1 MSLEAS
7 DAELWE
13 EYARSPTPACRER
26 IVKRYLPLIKY
37 VVGRMT
43 VTPPPGLD
51 YEDLWSFGIFGL
63 LDAIERFDLS
73 KGFSF
78 RTFAVPRIRGAVLD
92 ELRKCDWVS
101 RTGREKLQ
109 RLNRASEKVLR
120 DRGRLRDDWVMEE
133 MGVDE
138 KAYREVLELSSRSYV
153 ASLDEVMELEDGEVS
168 LEGIL
173 SDGRE
178 GAVELLDR
186 EDELK
191 RVVDAMKQLP
201 EREVQVLSLYYY
213 EGLALKEI
221 GRVLGV
227 TESRVSQIHGRAL
240 SALRAIL
247 RVNVG

>member
-1 MSLEAS
+1 MSLDAS

-13 EYARSPTPACRER
+13 EYVASPTPAGRER
-26 IVKRYLPLIKY
+26 LVARYLPLIKY

-43 VTPPPGLD
+43 VSPPQGLD
-51 YEDLWSFGIFGL
+51 YEDLWSFGVFGL
-63 LDAIERFDLS
+63 LDAVERFDPS

-109 RLNRASEKVLR
+109 KLNRAVEKVLR
-120 DRGRLRDDWVMEE
+120 DRGRIQDEWVMEE

-153 ASLDEVMELEDGEVS
+153 ASLDEVMSLEDGDVS

-178 GAVELLDR
+178 GASELLER
-186 EDELK
+186 EDELAQ
-191 RVVDAMKQLP
+191 VVDAMRELS

-213 EGLALKEI
+213 EGLSLKEI
-221 GRVLGV
+221 GRVLDV
-227 TESRVSQIHGRAL
+227 TESRVSQIHGHAL
-240 SALRAIL
+240 NALRAIL
-247 RVNVG
+247 EVRKN

>member
-1 MSLEAS
+1 MSLDAS

-13 EYARSPTPACRER
+13 EYIASPTPTGRER
-26 IVKRYLPLIKY
+26 LVARYLPLIKY

-43 VTPPPGLD
+43 VSPPQGLD
-51 YEDLWSFGIFGL
+51 YEDLWSFGVFGL
-63 LDAIERFDLS
+63 LDAVERFDPS

-109 RLNRASEKVLR
+109 KLNRAVEKVLR

-153 ASLDEVMELEDGEVS
+153 ASLDEVMALEDGDVS

-178 GAVELLDR
+178 GVSELLER
-186 EDELK
+186 EDELAQ
-191 RVVDAMKQLP
+191 VVDAMRELS

-213 EGLALKEI
+213 EGLSLKEI
-221 GRVLGV
+221 GRVLDV
-227 TESRVSQIHGRAL
+227 TESRVSQIHGHAL
-240 SALRAIL
+240 NALRAIL
-247 RVNVG
+247 KVRKN